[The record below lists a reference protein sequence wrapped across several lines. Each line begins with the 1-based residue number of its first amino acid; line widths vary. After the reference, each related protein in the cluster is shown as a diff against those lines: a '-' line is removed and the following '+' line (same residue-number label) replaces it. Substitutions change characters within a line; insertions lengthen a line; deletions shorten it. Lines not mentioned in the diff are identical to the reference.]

1 MSNQTIYLLVALAL
15 IAVLILF
22 GVNLT
27 NKYQTQTPQTN
38 TPTLN
43 NQQLK
48 IDRTQVKGIAVEKE
62 GKVYNMSMRQQMTAL
77 TFLDRAEPVD
87 RKDYPTR
94 NPSMG
99 FNRLI
104 IYRFNQPDIVL
115 TPFAFEEK
123 NIVFESPIIGT
134 GSYILE
140 MSGGEFYNL
149 IQKVTEQ

>member
-22 GVNLT
+22 GVNLMS
-27 NKYQTQTPQTN
+27 KYQGPATTN

-77 TFLDRAEPVD
+77 SFLDRAEPVD
-87 RKDYPTR
+87 KKDYPTK
-94 NPSMG
+94 NDNMG

-104 IYRFNQPDIVL
+104 IYRFNQPDITL
-115 TPFAFEEK
+115 TPFAYDDK
-123 NIVFESPIIGT
+123 NIVFEAPIIGT

-140 MSGGEFYNL
+140 MSGGEFKNL
-149 IQKVTEQ
+149 IQKVIEQ